1 LLSSGTIAV
10 TEPTAGGA
18 IEFVAPEERTEV
30 MKKLALLLAL
40 LALAAVGM
48 TACGDDDDDEGET
61 TEAAT
66 TATET
71 GGEAGGGGS
80 VSITA
85 NPEGELAYEEDS
97 VSAPAG
103 PVTIE
108 FDNPASIGHDVVVE
122 DDAGNELARTDVI
135 SGDMTTAEGE
145 FEAGEYTF
153 YCSVPGHREAG
164 MEGTFTAE

>member
-1 LLSSGTIAV
+1 
-10 TEPTAGGA
+10 
-18 IEFVAPEERTEV
+18 

-40 LALAAVGM
+40 LALAAFGVA
-48 TACGDDDDDEGET
+48 ACGDDDDDDGEEAATTET
-61 TEAAT
+61 TEAA
-66 TATET
+66 
-71 GGEAGGGGS
+71 GGTGGGGTVAIS
-80 VSITA
+80 A
-85 NPEGELAYEEDS
+85 DPGGELAYEQDS

-135 SGDMTTAEGE
+135 SGDTTTAEGE
-145 FEAGEYTF
+145 FEAGDYTF

-164 MEGTFTAE
+164 MEGTFTVE